1 MKIGYTSDIH
11 IDINE
16 KKPVIQELI
25 RVAREQKVEMLL
37 IGGDISNF
45 GGLSLS
51 TMEYVQNVLEIPVHF
66 VLGNHD
72 YYECGDK
79 FHQYRQEQ
87 NTFPVIGDGFGIIGD
102 TGWYDYSWYCRGS
115 GQLQR
120 LKKGKTSGHFTW
132 PDHRFITWPVEAGED
147 KSGAWFAEYS
157 LNEMKRQNDILDSAG
172 ITRKIVMMHMVP
184 HYDLLES
191 NFDYLETNTFFGAD
205 CTSKWLK
212 ELKPEMVLF
221 GHTHFI
227 KDKIIDGTWY
237 VCSPVGYEF
246 EWIGNTYDRVKNRF
260 MTFEV

>member
-72 YYECGDK
+72 YYDCGDK
-79 FHQYRQEQ
+79 FHQYRKEQ

-102 TGWYDYSWYCRGS
+102 TGWYDYSWYFKGS
-115 GQLQR
+115 RSLQ
-120 LKKGKTSGHFTW
+120 KVMKGKVSTGFTW
-132 PDHRFITWPVEAGED
+132 PDHRFINWPKDIEGD
-147 KSGAWFAEYS
+147 RMKWFTEYS

-172 ITRKIVMMHMVP
+172 ITRKIVVMHMVP
-184 HYDLLES
+184 TYDLLES
-191 NFDYLETNTFFGAD
+191 SFEYLETNVYFGAD
-205 CTSKWLK
+205 KTDKWIK
-212 ELKPEMVLF
+212 EIKPEMVLF
-221 GHTHFI
+221 GHTHQI
-227 KDKIIDGTWY
+227 KDKMIDGTWY

-246 EWIGNTYDRVKNRF
+246 EWGTDTYNRVKNRF